1 MSRGLT
7 AGQLST
13 LAELEYRLETL
24 VEIYLADN
32 SWFYTT
38 GDYEASITTATS
50 GGAQTF
56 TPRSFI
62 AQIGSIKE
70 TFEASPNSLD
80 LQFSRMTVGGA
91 DDLFTNYLNND
102 IIRRRVVVYKLFRAV
117 DTFVANT
124 SNGLIQIFDGNISG
138 MDISTDKTNKIYT
151 IRCTSEFGEYDKV
164 KGRSTANVFG
174 ALQDVKIY
182 WGSFYLE

>member
-13 LAELEYRLETL
+13 LAELEFRVETL

-38 GDYEASITTATS
+38 GDYAVSVSTATS
-50 GGAQTF
+50 GGTQSF
-56 TPRSFI
+56 NPRSFI
-62 AQIGSIKE
+62 AQVGSIKE
-70 TFEASPNSLD
+70 TFEASPNTLD
-80 LQFSRMTVGGA
+80 LQFSRMTTGGS

-117 DTFVANT
+117 DTFT
-124 SNGLIQIFDGNISG
+124 PDTTNGLIQIFDGNISG
-138 MDISTDKTNKIYT
+138 MDIETTKDNKTYT

-164 KGRSTANVFG
+164 KGRSTANIFG
-174 ALQDVKIY
+174 ALQDTKIY